1 MDPIKIQR
9 ALKLASAA
17 GDAQG
22 AAELRQMLT
31 QAYQSEV
38 PKATEGMGG
47 GQRFLAGVGQGM
59 TNIARQAGN
68 LVGMNSDEDLAEAA
82 RRDQALL
89 QTGAGKAGSFLG
101 EIAATAPVGG
111 LAGAGAKALG
121 GQALR
126 GLARTATI
134 GAAQGGAEGFLSAGP
149 GNRGLGAAAGA
160 AGGAFLPAAVMGAG
174 RTLARGVEP
183 TAAARQLLRQGVD
196 LTPGQMN
203 PRSALGQVEGAAK
216 SVPVVAGLVE
226 DAQDAARAQWRGVA
240 RQKALAPGATD
251 ASNLDTVYAGYGPAY
266 DVAKGFPVGPRIMR
280 TAGGDIPLAD
290 FPQTKGAFTRAARD
304 KGTWAGEDVRAT
316 AEKWLRAQLT
326 KLPDKGRGAGTFDS
340 EKLTRLRSDI
350 RDQIRKLGQS
360 PATKPGEREILEA
373 AEKRLTEALE
383 SQLPKSATDALRR
396 ADRQYRRFKQVESA
410 AESAAR
416 RGSAEFTPTELAR
429 AANKADDADLWRL
442 GNQGKL
448 VFDQGP
454 PPTGAR
460 AVTLGVPGLA
470 AAAMGFPVL
479 GPAANLAAISALAG
493 TRTGRKL
500 AGGNTAVQR
509 AARAKAIAL
518 RRALGPQGRDL
529 ATLYGTTTGAN
540 TLADFYGE

>member
-9 ALKLASAA
+9 AMRLAQQA
-17 GDAQG
+17 GDQQG
-22 AAELRQMLT
+22 VAELREMLT

-38 PKATEGMGG
+38 PKATEGMSGLDKFRAG
-47 GQRFLAGVGQGM
+47 IGQGMSNIGRQVQNLAGV
-59 TNIARQAGN
+59 R
-68 LVGMNSDEDLAEAA
+68 SDADLAEAA
-82 RRDQALL
+82 QRDQALL
-89 QTGAGKAGSFLG
+89 DTGAGKAGSFLG

-111 LAGAGAKALG
+111 LAGLGVKAAG

-126 GLARTATI
+126 GLARTATM

-160 AGGAFLPAAVMGAG
+160 AGGAILPAAVMGAG

-203 PRSALGQVEGAAK
+203 PRSALGQLEGAAK
-216 SVPVVAGLVE
+216 SVPIVGGLVE
-226 DAQDAARAQWRGVA
+226 DAQDAARGQWRGVA

-251 ASNLDTVYAGYGPAY
+251 ASNMDALYAGYGPAY
-266 DVAKGFPVGPRIMR
+266 DVAKGFPVAPRILN
-280 TAGGDIPLAD
+280 TGGPDVPLAD
-290 FPQTKGAFTRAARD
+290 FARNKGAFTRSARD
-304 KGTWAGEDVRAT
+304 KTIWAGDEVRDT
-316 AEKWLRAQLT
+316 AEKWLRAQLS
-326 KLPDKGRGAGTFDS
+326 KLPDKGKGAGTFDS

-350 RDQIRKLGQS
+350 RDQIRRLGQS

-373 AEKRLTEALE
+373 AEARLTEALE
-383 SQLPKSATDALRR
+383 SQLPTKATDALRG

-410 AESAAR
+410 AESAAK

-460 AVTLGVPGLA
+460 AVTLGVPGLV
-470 AAAMGFPVL
+470 AAAMGAPVL
-479 GPAANLAAISALAG
+479 GPVANLAAVGALSG

-518 RRALGPQGRDL
+518 RRKLGTQGRDL
-529 ATLYGTTTGAN
+529 ARLYGTTAGAN